1 MKKIWVVAAPGLLLV
16 STATASSAGVSQE
29 FTNRSSVK
37 ITGDGTVTVYR
48 VGKAVQNFTL
58 PEGEEYSIETPS
70 GRIHIGRMTKEEVEK
85 AQAEDEVEMNELL
98 EIAKEDSKIQE
109 LVDGKDYEVVAM
121 GKVGKIGEEDTAIL
135 TLDVEGKYYK
145 VTIDLHSETVESV
158 EQQSSSMIE
167 FCVGP
172 ECEIHGTHRPEM

>member
-1 MKKIWVVAAPGLLLV
+1 MKKIWVVAAPGLLLA
-16 STATASSAGVSQE
+16 SIATAFGSGASQE

-37 ITGDGTVTVYR
+37 ITGDGTVTVYGA
-48 VGKAVQNFTL
+48 GKAVQNFTL

-98 EIAKEDSKIQE
+98 EIAKEDSRIQK
-109 LVDGKDYEVVAM
+109 LVDGKDYEVVTM
-121 GKVGKIGEEDTAIL
+121 GKAGKIGEEDTAIL
-135 TLDVEGKYYK
+135 TFNVEGKYYK

-158 EQQSSSMIE
+158 EQQSSSMTE

-172 ECEIHGTHRPEM
+172 GCEIHGTHRPEM

>member
-1 MKKIWVVAAPGLLLV
+1 MKKIWVVVAPGLLLV
-16 STATASSAGVSQE
+16 SIATAFGAGASQE
-29 FTNRSSVK
+29 FTKRSSVI

-48 VGKAVQNFTL
+48 RGKAVQNLTL

-70 GRIHIGRMTKEEVEK
+70 GRIHIGRMTKEEVDK

-98 EIAKEDSKIQE
+98 EIAKE
-109 LVDGKDYEVVAM
+109 G
-121 GKVGKIGEEDTAIL
+121 TAIL
-135 TLDVEGKYYK
+135 TLDVEGNYYK
-145 VTIDLHSETVESV
+145 VTIDMHSEKVESV